1 MTFIRHPCRSGGRLH
16 WCLSLSLY
24 YVSSLLILSK
34 PFSLLTSQTIG
45 QVQLWHLP
53 FSDLRGTLTFQQ
65 FFYVFNSTIPT
76 IASQMLLSANCLCS
90 VTVGFEIGLDAQ
102 HRIQTCSKGTI
113 KSRWNL
119 AGNFPAKLFRSLKV
133 NSI

>member
-1 MTFIRHPCRSGGRLH
+1 MTFVRHPCRSGGGLH
-16 WCLSLSLY
+16 WYLSLSLY
-24 YVSSLLILSK
+24 YVSSLLILYK
-34 PFSLLTSQTIG
+34 PFSLLTSQIIG

-53 FSDLRGTLTFQQ
+53 FCDWHGTLTFQR

-76 IASQMLLSANCLCS
+76 IASQMLLSASRLCS